1 LIQYPQKVICLTEEF
16 TEIISLL
23 GREDVIAGISGFT
36 VRPEG
41 IRKRKPK
48 VCTFLDANYDLIDE
62 IKPDL
67 VFAFSDLQADI
78 CRELIKK
85 GYNVVC
91 FNQRSVSDILGV
103 IFAVG
108 NLIGETEKAKQLV
121 TDLTMK
127 IELLKRSPLRKR
139 PRVFFEEWDEP
150 LISGIRWVEEIIEIC
165 GGENI
170 FPDLKDKKLA
180 KDRIVD
186 PATVIP
192 KNPDIIIGS
201 WCGKG
206 VKKEKMVAREGW
218 EAINAVKNDR
228 IYEIK
233 SSVILQPGPAAL
245 TEGIDTIRS
254 IFESFQ

>member
-1 LIQYPQKVICLTEEF
+1 LIQYPHKVICLTEEC
-16 TEIISLL
+16 TEIICLL
-23 GREDVIAGISGFT
+23 GREDIIAGISGFT
-36 VRPEG
+36 VRPDG

-62 IKPDL
+62 INPDL

-103 IFAVG
+103 ILAVG
-108 NLIGETEKAKQLV
+108 NLVGESEKARELV
-121 TDLTMK
+121 NELSEK
-127 IELLKRSPLRKR
+127 IENLKNSPLPKK

-150 LISGIRWVEEIIEIC
+150 LISGIRWVEEIVEIC

-170 FPDLKDKKLA
+170 FPDMKDKKLA

-186 PATVIP
+186 PASVIQ

-206 VKKEKMVAREGW
+206 VKKASIISRTGW
-218 EAINAVKNDR
+218 QSIEAVKHDR

-233 SSVILQPGPAAL
+233 SSIILQPGPAAL
-245 TEGIDTIRS
+245 TDGIDIIRS
-254 IFESFQ
+254 IFETF